1 MSAADNRLHF
11 DQPPGARPAAFFCA
25 ATPVS
30 RIDSRGGHCLGP
42 TAKLPSAMKRLPP
55 LLLSLLALGA
65 GCAAPAG
72 DDPASDRPPPAA
84 AEATEPSTAAPEAA
98 QPPAE
103 ATESAPGGEQ
113 DPVAGA
119 SSERGE
125 PLWWSE
131 APVHRGDEVSVCAQA
146 TAPTLR
152 EARQQAIRAAYDRL
166 EAELG
171 GPATAAAIG
180 SDYDATQEGD
190 QWRFRVRVTGSR

>member
-1 MSAADNRLHF
+1 
-11 DQPPGARPAAFFCA
+11 
-25 ATPVS
+25 
-30 RIDSRGGHCLGP
+30 
-42 TAKLPSAMKRLPP
+42 MKRLPP
-55 LLLSLLALGA
+55 LLLSMLALGA

-72 DDPASDRPPPAA
+72 DDPASDQPPPAAA
-84 AEATEPSTAAPEAA
+84 AEATEPAAAAPEAA

-113 DPVAGA
+113 DLVAGA

-125 PLWWSE
+125 PSWWSE
-131 APVHRGDEVSVCAQA
+131 APVHQGEQVSVCAEA
-146 TAPTLR
+146 SAPTLR